1 MTKNFR
7 LTNFQTIGSTVA
19 TVFGLVLLVTAC
31 KSEAQGGKAKAT
43 GWTLVKRSP
52 ASASRDGS
60 QCVVEIGSFRGPDG
74 NVKLSAFRGRDIGG
88 FTIDWGTPIDFRG
101 IPRIVALT
109 IGQEQFPANIDYS
122 EDPSAT
128 ALHVI
133 NKNGFW
139 ISRYMQGAATIWI
152 ESKALGHPLVFNT
165 GDLTKA
171 GIALDECGE
180 AIDAEAKADVARRRE
195 KMNADIWGED
205 KSQRPPFAQ

>member
-1 MTKNFR
+1 MTKNSRLGNFR
-7 LTNFQTIGSTVA
+7 SLSSTAA
-19 TVFGLVLLVTAC
+19 TAFGLVLLVTAC
-31 KSEAQGGKAKAT
+31 KSEAQGGKAQAT
-43 GWTLVKRSP
+43 GWVLVKRSP
-52 ASASRDGS
+52 AEVSRNDG

-74 NVKLSAFRGRDIGG
+74 NVKLSAFRGREIGG

-133 NKNGFW
+133 NTNGFW
-139 ISRYMQGAATIWI
+139 ISRYMKGASTIRI
-152 ESKALGHPLVFNT
+152 ESKGFGHPLVFNA
-165 GDLTKA
+165 GDMTKA
-171 GIALDECGE
+171 GVALDECGE
-180 AIDAEAKADVARRRE
+180 AIDAEAKASVARQRE
-195 KMNADIWGED
+195 KINADIWGED